1 METYLT
7 GYRFYKYEIELL
19 EKFLE
24 TKEHPVE
31 LVVTPMLTEVAENM
45 MDEVFCDFY
54 GPEGYPIYDLLNE
67 YLTNKS
73 ELICKAVE

>member
-7 GYRFYKYEIELL
+7 GYRFYKYEIEIL

-24 TKEHPVE
+24 TKGHPIE
-31 LVVTPMLTEVAENM
+31 LVVTPMLTEDEENM

-54 GPEGYPIYDLLNE
+54 GPEDYPIYDLLNE

>member
-1 METYLT
+1 
-7 GYRFYKYEIELL
+7 
-19 EKFLE
+19 
-24 TKEHPVE
+24 
-31 LVVTPMLTEVAENM
+31 MLTEDAENM